1 MWHILV
7 SIKVKIAVGNDK
19 YGYGEHKDKFHDNDD
34 IDEDDE
40 DKGKHTSSIHKRMG
54 AMGEEDRKVVKKFE
68 RGKASKHAFEDDKE
82 VIDNDIWGKLIKN
95 DENFSK

>member
-1 MWHILV
+1 M

-34 IDEDDE
+34 SDEDDE
-40 DKGKHTSSIHKRMG
+40 DKGKHTSSLHKRMG

-82 VIDNDIWGKLIKN
+82 VLDNDIWGKLIKN
-95 DENFSK
+95 DDKIRK